1 MKHPEVIFQ
10 DSKFA
15 MYKNHP
21 DKENINWKYM
31 SKEEYLKWE
40 EEFFEDAL
48 LFEPFLI
55 EEFYSEEDFA
65 ELKEFLQSKP
75 LEEIAYT
82 KQMNKWED
90 HVALPQKFIDI
101 AISNV
106 KKALG
111 TDDVELGYY
120 LFAHHQITA
129 EGQKPFLQVHL
140 DWSPGTYMV
149 DLHLGGN
156 RDWSIVCHDKEFVT
170 KPNQAVLVQPEID
183 LHYREPWKNDDPN
196 EYYQAVFFHLV
207 RKNHWKNK
215 HGFEFQSDP
224 GFLNFQMQRL
234 EMFEPHYLDLVD
246 SNPNL
251 PVTTLGDDSKITEDD
266 KRLLGVT
273 KAE

>member
-1 MKHPEVIFQ
+1 MKHPDVVFQ

-21 DKENINWKYM
+21 DKENIDWKYM
-31 SKEEYLKWE
+31 TKEEYLKHE
-40 EEFFEDAL
+40 AEFFEDAL

-55 EEFYSEEDFA
+55 EEFYTEEEFN
-65 ELKEFLQSKP
+65 ELRDFLQSKP
-75 LEEIAYT
+75 LTDIAYT

-101 AISNV
+101 AIENV

-120 LFAHHQITA
+120 LFAHHQITK
-129 EGQKPFLQVHL
+129 EGQKPFLQVHM

-183 LHYREPWKNDDPN
+183 LHYREPWNNDDPN
-196 EYYQAVFFHLV
+196 EYYQAVFFHLI
-207 RKNHWKNK
+207 RKKHWKNK
-215 HGFEFQSDP
+215 YGIDYQFDQD
-224 GFLNFQMQRL
+224 FLNFQMQRL
-234 EMFEPHYLDLVD
+234 EMFESLYFDLVD
-246 SNPNL
+246 SNPDL
-251 PVTTLGDDSKITEDD
+251 PVTTIGNDTAITEDD
-266 KRLLGVT
+266 KRLFGIE
-273 KAE
+273 KA